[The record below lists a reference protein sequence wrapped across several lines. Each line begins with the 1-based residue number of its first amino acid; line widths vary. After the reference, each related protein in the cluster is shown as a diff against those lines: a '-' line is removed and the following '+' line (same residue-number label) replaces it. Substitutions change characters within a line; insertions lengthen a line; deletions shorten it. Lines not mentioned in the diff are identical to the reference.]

1 MAVKVDGL
9 NDIFGVIDNLGEVG
23 KKAGKK
29 AVKNGLD
36 EVLVQL
42 KKDAPTDT
50 GDGARKLSTQYI
62 RVNKNGSAWGA
73 CGIGSKNWEDTKH
86 LYFQHYGY
94 IHNKSGKQVTAHVGW
109 MDNSFKRVKKKAED
123 KMMNVLSSEIDKV
136 LK

>member
-9 NDIFGVIDNLGEVG
+9 NDIFSVVDNLGEVG
-23 KKAGKK
+23 KKAGRK
-29 AVKNGLD
+29 AIKSGLD
-36 EVLVQL
+36 EALVQI
-42 KKDAPTDT
+42 KKDAPNDT
-50 GDGARKLSTQYI
+50 GGGSRKLSTQYI
-62 RVNKNGSAWGA
+62 RANKNGSAWGA

-109 MDNSFKRVKKKAED
+109 MDKSFKRVQKKAED